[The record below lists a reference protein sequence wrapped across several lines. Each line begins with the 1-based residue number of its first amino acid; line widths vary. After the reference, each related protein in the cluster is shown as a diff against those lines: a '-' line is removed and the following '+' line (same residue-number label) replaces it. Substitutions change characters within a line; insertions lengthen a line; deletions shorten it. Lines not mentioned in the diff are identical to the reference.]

1 MRAVPHKI
9 FKPLYARSKVE
20 DTETPVSEAARE
32 EKSPKK
38 KQETGHHQAAIQ
50 GIGRQ
55 EEAGHWR
62 EANRNQK
69 TKTTNPDRSRANTNA
84 QTHQDNPSCQP
95 AICQG
100 PWRTGG

>member
-1 MRAVPHKI
+1 VAKPKPSSNMRAVPHKI

-38 KQETGHHQAAIQ
+38 KQETGHHQDAIQ

-62 EANRNQK
+62 EANSGRK
-69 TKTTNPDRSRANTNA
+69 AKAASPV
-84 QTHQDNPSCQP
+84 
-95 AICQG
+95 
-100 PWRTGG
+100 